1 MNSGNDFIIINPM
14 VAHESIIAST
24 DRGIKEGFNSS
35 KQDKSLEWIKP
46 SEEEFEKSFRC
57 ILKHRLVFF
66 FFFFDFFFFFFNFLF
81 FFFLFLIGS

>member
-1 MNSGNDFIIINPM
+1 MNSGNDVIIINPM

-46 SEEEFEKSFRC
+46 SEEEFEKGFRC
-57 ILKHRLVFF
+57 ILKHRSVCFF
-66 FFFFDFFFFFFNFLF
+66 LILDSFLFFFNFLF